1 MRFFFVLI
9 AFPILALSNPFR
21 DYRLEGFFKPTT
33 TLKYQMNEDRYVCA
47 GDIRNKG
54 AFFIQ
59 QFKLRY
65 PDLVDLSEV
74 EEEIHDYFNTTLEV
88 MHSQMGDLVE
98 IGGLRPVECI
108 REETINGINLSSKVM
123 HFINFTA
130 PYSVPVG
137 MAVFSWRIND
147 TAFLLQV
154 TLVASTS
161 ECSMLSMYSIAK
173 EICRLSNQ

>member
-21 DYRLEGFFKPTT
+21 DYRLEGFFEPTT

-59 QFKLRY
+59 QFKLGH

-88 MHSQMGDLVE
+88 MHSQMGGLVE
-98 IGGLRPVECI
+98 IGGLRPVERI

-161 ECSMLSMYSIAK
+161 ECSMLSMHSIAK

>member
-1 MRFFFVLI
+1 MKYLLI
-9 AFPILALSNPFR
+9 LLVPLASASSNPLK
-21 DYRLEGFFKPTT
+21 YLGLEGFFKPTT
-33 TLKYQMNEDRYVCA
+33 TLKYQMNEDRYICA

-59 QFKLRY
+59 QFKLGH
-65 PDLVDLSEV
+65 PDLVDLSEI

-98 IGGLRPVECI
+98 IGGLRPVERI

-161 ECSMLSMYSIAK
+161 ECSMLSMHSIAK